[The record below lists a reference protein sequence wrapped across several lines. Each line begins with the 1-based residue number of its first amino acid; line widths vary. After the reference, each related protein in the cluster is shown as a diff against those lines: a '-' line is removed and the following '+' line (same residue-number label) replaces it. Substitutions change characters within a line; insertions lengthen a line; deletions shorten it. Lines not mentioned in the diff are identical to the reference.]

1 MAASDSKESP
11 PPAAPAAGVTDAGAR
26 PRLLSSLKGPLIGG
40 PLLLLAFG
48 GLWWNEARVDQTR
61 LLQRARVVDASAVD
75 EGAEGLL
82 VTLSGPLRV
91 PLRQQIG
98 DPLFLR
104 PGDYLL
110 LQRRVEMFA
119 WEETRSGDPAR
130 GEEVVYRY
138 AQRWTEQ
145 PRPGAS
151 FRYPE
156 GHDNPPLRV
165 HSERF
170 TPQRVDLLAYHFD
183 PDQARLPAPVPL
195 TLRPDLLR
203 SDTPILEAEP
213 SSGLALPLTY
223 LYRGQPGPTVDALQ
237 KPQLGDVRVRFEA
250 VSARDA
256 AVVTVF
262 GWQAGP
268 ALLPVPKASAAGAG
282 NGPFGSFS
290 PAGPSAPAG
299 PAGPPAPPSAADDAD
314 PARQAAFAPAGSD
327 TNRPGEDA
335 LLRVIPGDPEIARRV
350 LEAEHRGTVW
360 LLRGAGALLL
370 WIGLVLLAGSL
381 RRLALAPAPP
391 PVGTARALRRGLLL
405 ALGLLPV
412 AALLALFTI
421 LVAVT
426 TRSPGL
432 LVAVLALLFALTRQV
447 LRARSRA

>member
-1 MAASDSKESP
+1 MAASDSPQTP
-11 PPAAPAAGVTDAGAR
+11 PPAAPAAGGADAGAR

-91 PLRQQIG
+91 PVRQQIG

-145 PRPGAS
+145 PRPGPS

-170 TPQRVDLLAYHFD
+170 TPPRVDLLAYHFD

-203 SDTPILEAEP
+203 SDTPIIEAEP
-213 SSGLALPLTY
+213 GGGLALPLTY
-223 LYRGQPGPTVDALQ
+223 LYRGQTSPL
-237 KPQLGDVRVRFEA
+237 KPQLGDVRIRFEA

-262 GWQAGP
+262 GWQAGA
-268 ALLPVPKASAAGAG
+268 ALLPVPLASAASGG
-282 NGPFGSFS
+282 SGPFGSFS
-290 PAGPSAPAG
+290 PAGPAAPAG
-299 PAGPPAPPSAADDAD
+299 PPSSADEAD
-314 PARQAAFAPAGSD
+314 QARQAAFAPAGSEVY
-327 TNRPGEDA
+327 RPGEDA

-381 RRLALAPAPP
+381 RRLGFAAAPP
-391 PVGTARALRRGLLL
+391 PVRTPRGLRRGLLL